1 MASVSIS
8 KQRGGRDQAL
18 AWSPWKSALASPAVP
33 CNSSHSPERE
43 RSFGQRFPP
52 LPPAART
59 RTLLK
64 RRMDTEAEM
73 SLPRVLIVDDHKL
86 FAEGI
91 AQLLKGHYEIVGT
104 VGDGSQL
111 SDAALRLHPDVVLL
125 DLSMPNVGGLEALG
139 HRRSARI
146 EYKTIVLTMHGD
158 ARLAIEAF
166 KSGASGFMLK
176 ESSGDELLTALDAVL
191 QGRTYL
197 TSSLTK
203 DVLEMMAEPS
213 QSEGV
218 KLTPRQR
225 EVLRLIVQ
233 GQRVK
238 EIAGILDLS
247 PRSVE
252 SIKYHIMQEL
262 DVHSTAELVRYALQ
276 HDLVGV

>member
-1 MASVSIS
+1 
-8 KQRGGRDQAL
+8 
-18 AWSPWKSALASPAVP
+18 
-33 CNSSHSPERE
+33 
-43 RSFGQRFPP
+43 
-52 LPPAART
+52 
-59 RTLLK
+59 
-64 RRMDTEAEM
+64 MDTEAEM

-91 AQLLKGHYEIVGT
+91 AQLLKGRCEIVGT

-111 SDAALRLHPDVVLL
+111 SEAAMRLHPDVVLL

-139 HRRSARI
+139 HRRSARL

-166 KSGASGFMLK
+166 KAGASGFMLK
-176 ESSGDELLTALDAVL
+176 ESSGEELLTALDAVL

-262 DVHSTAELVRYALQ
+262 DVHSTAELVRYAIQ

>member
-1 MASVSIS
+1 
-8 KQRGGRDQAL
+8 
-18 AWSPWKSALASPAVP
+18 
-33 CNSSHSPERE
+33 
-43 RSFGQRFPP
+43 
-52 LPPAART
+52 
-59 RTLLK
+59 
-64 RRMDTEAEM
+64 M

-86 FAEGI
+86 FAEGV
-91 AQLLKGHYEIVGT
+91 AQLLKGRFEIVGT

-111 SDAALRLHPDVVLL
+111 REAASRLRPDVVLL
-125 DLSMPNVGGLEALG
+125 DLSMPNVGGLEALS
-139 HRRSARI
+139 HRREARA

-158 ARLAIEAF
+158 ARLAIEAL
-166 KSGASGFMLK
+166 KAGASGFMLK

-197 TSSLTK
+197 TSTLTR
-203 DVLEMMAEPS
+203 DVLALMADPLEPG
-213 QSEGV
+213 GV
-218 KLTPRQR
+218 RLTPRQR

-262 DVHSTAELVRYALQ
+262 NVHSTAELVRYAIQ
-276 HDLVGV
+276 HDLVAV

>member
-1 MASVSIS
+1 M
-8 KQRGGRDQAL
+8 
-18 AWSPWKSALASPAVP
+18 
-33 CNSSHSPERE
+33 ERP
-43 RSFGQRFPP
+43 FGQGFPP
-52 LPPAART
+52 LPPAARS
-59 RTLLK
+59 RTSFK
-64 RRMDTEAEM
+64 RRVDTEAEM
-73 SLPRVLIVDDHKL
+73 SLPKVLIVDDHKL

-91 AQLLKGHYEIVGT
+91 AQLLKGHYEIVAT

-111 SDAALRLHPDVVLL
+111 SEAALRLHPDVVLL

-139 HRRSARI
+139 HRRAARI

-166 KSGASGFMLK
+166 KAGASGFMLK

-213 QSEGV
+213 LSEGV

>member
-1 MASVSIS
+1 
-8 KQRGGRDQAL
+8 
-18 AWSPWKSALASPAVP
+18 
-33 CNSSHSPERE
+33 
-43 RSFGQRFPP
+43 
-52 LPPAART
+52 
-59 RTLLK
+59 
-64 RRMDTEAEM
+64 
-73 SLPRVLIVDDHKL
+73 
-86 FAEGI
+86 
-91 AQLLKGHYEIVGT
+91 
-104 VGDGSQL
+104 
-111 SDAALRLHPDVVLL
+111 
-125 DLSMPNVGGLEALG
+125 MPNVGGLEALG
-139 HRRSARI
+139 HRRAARI

-166 KSGASGFMLK
+166 RAGASGFMLK
-176 ESSGDELLTALDAVL
+176 ESSGEELLTALEAVL

-218 KLTPRQR
+218 RLTPRQR

-247 PRSVE
+247 PHSVE

-262 DVHSTAELVRYALQ
+262 DVHSTAELVRYAIQ